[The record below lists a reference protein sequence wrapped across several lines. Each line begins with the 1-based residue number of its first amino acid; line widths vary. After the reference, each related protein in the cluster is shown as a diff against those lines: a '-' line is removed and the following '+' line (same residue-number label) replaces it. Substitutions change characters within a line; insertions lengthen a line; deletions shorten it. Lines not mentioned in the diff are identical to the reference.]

1 MKGYSPFEAGL
12 GKSLDIPDI
21 ITFVCH
27 PQYLN
32 RPDLYPRQATI
43 LKAMFLQ
50 DELFTQYDYDVIG
63 EWSEGFSMPEHP
75 GSDGNMRYQGT
86 WGCQPDLLERIK
98 MNKAEGRK
106 WFRENVLV
114 IGRRGGKG
122 YLGGLAGAYVLWHF
136 LSPED
141 PQAEWAIDRDKR
153 LAAIVF
159 AGKLSQARDEQW
171 KDLTQVI
178 LGAPCFSKFIS
189 RPQAQKLTVYSQHD
203 MIRAAERESRGIKS
217 DIDMASFEIFP
228 KESTL
233 MAGRGPASFML
244 YFDEM
249 AHVDTS
255 SGANASAEAVYSSAT
270 PSLDQFG
277 EYGFIFE
284 GSSPWQM
291 SGQFYQNWQN
301 SLEVHRDSHIPT
313 YPEMFMV
320 QLSSWDP
327 YKDWE
332 KAHKIRMRRK
342 NPMPFKKKK
351 KAMQE
356 YDANMQKLEQANP
369 ETFAVERRCLDPET
383 RVLCADLVWRPI
395 KNLVVGDEI
404 IALDE
409 YAEQRRQRKMRT
421 ATVLNKWSNQDIAY
435 RVTFTDGTHVT
446 CSGNHRWLSAPMSS
460 PSSFYW
466 RSLIADPHTPGPRRS
481 IKPGDT
487 IRFLA
492 DPWEEDR
499 SWEAGYLAGVYD
511 GEGTAIGYP
520 RREFRVSFVQ
530 NPGEVL
536 DATLQYLKALGFDV
550 THIPGDRRAEV
561 HVITGLSNVLRFVGQ
576 LGAHKLRRQ
585 AIPGMWEG
593 RAMGRLDGRSS
604 AKTIATIEQLPEQE
618 LIDIETSTGT
628 FVAEGLISHN
638 SRWAAAMNAYLNPN
652 RIADMF
658 GEYEGE
664 RLQQQQRGRFT
675 TLYVAHGDPSN
686 VGDNFGL
693 AIAHTTEPDENGFK
707 HVIFDRLHFWRPGDF
722 VENDLQIDYIEIE
735 KYFKEEVLDAFV
747 PTLLTFDQFGGPMM
761 IQHLRKY
768 VAEKKWP
775 RRIDIAEQTA
785 TKPLNWKMAEAFKAA
800 LNMHL
805 LHGPWH
811 EQAELELTFLQ
822 DMGNQRVDHPS
833 SGPVQSKDVA
843 DAMMNVVYN
852 LIGEQMSAFLGAE
865 FSGFSITGAMQ
876 GGMRPFPAMDGEN
889 TGNDVFDAFGAFNR
903 MQGERLSTQGMT
915 GRSINRNPS
924 GQTWSPSSPF
934 RRGR

>member
-1 MKGYSPFEAGL
+1 MRGYSPFEAGT
-12 GKSLDIPDI
+12 GKPLRIPDI
-21 ITFVCH
+21 MEFVCH
-27 PQYLN
+27 PEYLN

-98 MNKAEGRK
+98 INKADGRK
-106 WFRENVLV
+106 WFRENVIV

-122 YLGGLAGAYVLWHF
+122 YLGAIAGAYVLWHF
-136 LSPED
+136 LSPQD
-141 PQAEWAIDRDKR
+141 PQNEWAIDRDKR

-159 AGKLSQARDEQW
+159 AGKLQQARDEQW
-171 KDLTQVI
+171 KDLSQVI
-178 LGAPCFSKFIS
+178 LGAPCFSEYIS
-189 RPQAQKLTVYSQHD
+189 RAQTQRLTVFSQHD
-203 MIRAAERESRGIKS
+203 MVRIEERKSRGIDS

-255 SGANASAEAVYSSAT
+255 SGANASAEAVYSSST

-277 EYGFIFE
+277 VYGFIFE

-301 SLEVHRDSHIPT
+301 ALQVEPDTGHTPV

-320 QLSSWDP
+320 QLTSWDP

-332 KAHKIRMRRK
+332 KAHKLRMRRLS
-342 NPMPFKKKK
+342 PMPFKPKK
-351 KAMQE
+351 KAVQE
-356 YDANMQKLEQANP
+356 YDANMRKLEQANP
-369 ETFAVERRCLDPET
+369 ETFAVERR
-383 RVLCADLVWRPI
+383 
-395 KNLVVGDEI
+395 
-404 IALDE
+404 
-409 YAEQRRQRKMRT
+409 
-421 ATVLNKWSNQDIAY
+421 
-435 RVTFTDGTHVT
+435 
-446 CSGNHRWLSAPMSS
+446 
-460 PSSFYW
+460 
-466 RSLIADPHTPGPRRS
+466 
-481 IKPGDT
+481 
-487 IRFLA
+487 
-492 DPWEEDR
+492 
-499 SWEAGYLAGVYD
+499 
-511 GEGTAIGYP
+511 
-520 RREFRVSFVQ
+520 
-530 NPGEVL
+530 
-536 DATLQYLKALGFDV
+536 
-550 THIPGDRRAEV
+550 
-561 HVITGLSNVLRFVGQ
+561 
-576 LGAHKLRRQ
+576 
-585 AIPGMWEG
+585 
-593 RAMGRLDGRSS
+593 
-604 AKTIATIEQLPEQE
+604 
-618 LIDIETSTGT
+618 
-628 FVAEGLISHN
+628 

-658 GEYEGE
+658 GEYNGSL
-664 RLQQQQRGRFT
+664 LQQQERGRFT

-693 AIAHTTEPDENGFK
+693 AIAHATEPDVNGFQ

-722 VENDLQIDYIEIE
+722 IENDMQIDYIEIE
-735 KYFKEEVLDAFV
+735 RYFKEEVLDTFV

-761 IQHLRKY
+761 IQHLKHY
-768 VAEKKWP
+768 VNSKKFP
-775 RRIDIAEQTA
+775 RRIDIAEQTS

-800 LNMHL
+800 MNMHL
-805 LHGPWH
+805 LHAPWM

-822 DMGNQRVDHPS
+822 DMGNQRVDHPT

-865 FSGFSITGAMQ
+865 FAGFSITGAVQ

-889 TGNDVFDAFGAFNR
+889 SGNDVFDAFGAFNR
-903 MQGERLSTQGMT
+903 AQGERLSTQGMV
-915 GRSINRNPS
+915 GRGVNRSPS
-924 GQTWSPSSPF
+924 GSSWSPSSPF
-934 RRGR
+934 RRGQR

>member
-98 MNKAEGRK
+98 INKAEGRK

-301 SLEVHRDSHIPT
+301 SLEVHRDTHIPT

-332 KAHKIRMRRK
+332 IAHKIRMRRK

-356 YDANMQKLEQANP
+356 FDANMQKLEQANP
-369 ETFAVERRCLDPET
+369 ETFAVERR
-383 RVLCADLVWRPI
+383 
-395 KNLVVGDEI
+395 
-404 IALDE
+404 
-409 YAEQRRQRKMRT
+409 
-421 ATVLNKWSNQDIAY
+421 
-435 RVTFTDGTHVT
+435 
-446 CSGNHRWLSAPMSS
+446 
-460 PSSFYW
+460 
-466 RSLIADPHTPGPRRS
+466 
-481 IKPGDT
+481 
-487 IRFLA
+487 
-492 DPWEEDR
+492 
-499 SWEAGYLAGVYD
+499 
-511 GEGTAIGYP
+511 
-520 RREFRVSFVQ
+520 
-530 NPGEVL
+530 
-536 DATLQYLKALGFDV
+536 
-550 THIPGDRRAEV
+550 
-561 HVITGLSNVLRFVGQ
+561 
-576 LGAHKLRRQ
+576 
-585 AIPGMWEG
+585 
-593 RAMGRLDGRSS
+593 
-604 AKTIATIEQLPEQE
+604 
-618 LIDIETSTGT
+618 
-628 FVAEGLISHN
+628 

-693 AIAHTTEPDENGFK
+693 AIAHATEPDENGFA

-735 KYFKEEVLDAFV
+735 KYFKEEVLDSFV

-775 RRIDIAEQTA
+775 RRIDIAEQTS

-903 MQGERLSTQGMT
+903 AQGARLSTQGMT